1 MTRRALST
9 ARRLSFS
16 LGRASFER
24 RVVDRI
30 VARDGQSVE
39 RRTPSRSAP
48 RFQATERL
56 HTRP

>member
-1 MTRRALST
+1 MTRMALIT

-30 VARDGQSVE
+30 VARDGQIVE
-39 RRTPSRSAP
+39 R
-48 RFQATERL
+48 E
-56 HTRP
+56 